1 MSVRVTVQQLQERL
15 PELLDRAVQS
25 GEEYIVQRD
34 GQDYAVIMSVHE
46 WGRRTTG
53 ETPAV
58 GDAGAADAEE
68 SRSRQ
73 IGARL
78 DALGPEYRLSPEK
91 QERMEALL
99 AQAETTP
106 LSPAERRELEALV
119 EECDAIML
127 RRAQALPRIG

>member
-1 MSVRVTVQQLQERL
+1 MSVRVTVQQLQEQL

-34 GQDYAVIMSVHE
+34 GEDYAVILGARDWWRQRSEEVL
-46 WGRRTTG
+46 
-53 ETPAV
+53 TPPAAV
-58 GDAGAADAEE
+58 TADEEE
-68 SRSRQ
+68 SRSHQ
-73 IGARL
+73 IGKRL
-78 DALGPEYRLSPEK
+78 DALGPEYRLSAER

-99 AQAETTP
+99 AKQEIAP
-106 LSPAERRELEALV
+106 LSPTERRELEALV